1 MRIFGAVRRKHKLYI
16 HVYSMKPL
24 IYFFLLLVITA
35 TIYAQDKL
43 TLEDAIRRGLKNNYD
58 VQIARNDADISKVN
72 NSWATSGAYPTAVAG
87 ITGNTSAVSI
97 EQKFSNGNEVSTS
110 GVTQSSMQAFATINW
125 KVFDGMK
132 MFATK
137 SKLEELERSSNIS
150 LQQRISQ
157 TIFDISL
164 SYYGLVRL
172 HQQLKATQ
180 ELITVLEERE
190 RIAQTRFTVGVAA
203 KNDLLQAQLDLNEQH
218 SALYNVGNAIAQL
231 EVSLNTLIGRIPTQ
245 RLDVDDSIMVD
256 LNLDLNSI
264 TSTATE
270 QNYSTLLA
278 KQDVAIALQ
287 TRREIASQGLPS
299 VSINGGYNYN
309 RNSNSAGFSLLNQ
322 TNGLNV
328 GVGISIPIFNG
339 LLTQTQ
345 LDVTD
350 IQLQSKQLQID
361 NIKRKVQ
368 QALTNAENDYNNA
381 LKLMQLEA
389 QNILLAKE
397 NAQIALERFKRQTIT
412 SVELRQIQYATIE
425 SATRLLN
432 AQYTAKSAELQL
444 RLIAGKLQLN

>member
-1 MRIFGAVRRKHKLYI
+1 
-16 HVYSMKPL
+16 MKPL
-24 IYFFLLLVITA
+24 LYFFLLLVITA

-43 TLEDAIRRGLKNNYD
+43 TLDDAIRLGLKNNYD

-190 RIAQTRFTVGVAA
+190 RIAQTRFNVGVAA
-203 KNDLLQAQLDLNEQH
+203 KNDLLQAQMDLNEQH
-218 SALYNVGNAIAQL
+218 SALYNVANAIAQL
-231 EVSLNTLIGRIPTQ
+231 EVTLNTLIGRIPTQ

>member
-1 MRIFGAVRRKHKLYI
+1 
-16 HVYSMKPL
+16 MKPL

-43 TLEDAIRRGLKNNYD
+43 TLEDAIRLGLKNNYD
-58 VQIARNDADISKVN
+58 VQIARNDMDVSKVN

-110 GVTQSSMQAFATINW
+110 GVTQSTMQAFATINW

-203 KNDLLQAQLDLNEQH
+203 KNDLLQAQMDLNEQH

-328 GVGISIPIFNG
+328 GVGISIPLFNG

-368 QALTNAENDYNNA
+368 QSLTNAENDYNNA

>member
-1 MRIFGAVRRKHKLYI
+1 
-16 HVYSMKPL
+16 MKPL

-164 SYYGLVRL
+164 AYYGLVRL

-180 ELITVLEERE
+180 ELITVLEERK
-190 RIAQTRFTVGVAA
+190 RIAQTRFNVGVAA
-203 KNDLLQAQLDLNEQH
+203 KNDLLQAQMDLNEQH

-245 RLDVDDSIMVD
+245 RLDVEDSIMVD

-328 GVGISIPIFNG
+328 GVGISIPLFNG

-368 QALTNAENDYNNA
+368 QSLTNAENDYNNA

>member
-1 MRIFGAVRRKHKLYI
+1 
-16 HVYSMKPL
+16 MKPL
-24 IYFFLLLVITA
+24 IYFFLLLVISA

-43 TLEDAIRRGLKNNYD
+43 TLEDAIRLGLKNNYD
-58 VQIARNDADISKVN
+58 VQIARNDMDVSKVN

-87 ITGNTSAVSI
+87 LTGNTSAVSI

-110 GVTQSSMQAFATINW
+110 GVTQSSMQAFATVNW

-137 SKLEELERSSNIS
+137 SRLDELERSSNIS

-190 RIAQTRFTVGVAA
+190 LIAQTRFNVGVAA
-203 KNDLLQAQLDLNEQH
+203 KNDLLQAQMDLNEQH

-328 GVGISIPIFNG
+328 GVGISIPLFNG

-350 IQLQSKQLQID
+350 LQVQSKQLQID

-368 QALTNAENDYNNA
+368 QSLTNAENDYNNA

>member
-1 MRIFGAVRRKHKLYI
+1 
-16 HVYSMKPL
+16 MKPL
-24 IYFFLLLVITA
+24 IYFFLLLVISA

-43 TLEDAIRRGLKNNYD
+43 TLEDAIRLGLKNNYD

-72 NSWATSGAYPTAVAG
+72 NTWATSGAYPTAVAG

-110 GVTQSSMQAFATINW
+110 GVTQSSMQAFATVNW

-203 KNDLLQAQLDLNEQH
+203 KNDLLQAQMDLNEQH

-231 EVSLNTLIGRIPTQ
+231 EVTLNTLIGRIPTQ

-328 GVGISIPIFNG
+328 GVGISIPLFNG

-350 IQLQSKQLQID
+350 LQIQSKQLQID

-368 QALTNAENDYNNA
+368 QSLTNAENDYNNA

-444 RLIAGKLQLN
+444 RLIAGKLQIN